1 MITYRP
7 NEAVPG
13 EDLVSLGSP
22 DVLGGRVLSGNP
34 EISARIDFQERDVTA
49 GVFQATTGSIEV
61 TFPFTE
67 HATILSGVVRITD
80 SQGFAHTYAPG
91 ESYVIEEGDMVI
103 WEVVTE
109 FVQKSF
115 LHVKGRAPLA
125 RPS

>member
-13 EDLVSLGSP
+13 GDLVSLGSP
-22 DVLGGRVLSGNP
+22 DVLGGRVLSGTP

-49 GVFQATTGSIEV
+49 GVFQATTGRIEV

-80 SQGFAHTYAPG
+80 ARGVAHTYAPG
-91 ESYVIEEGDMVI
+91 ESYVIEEGDVVI
-103 WEVVTE
+103 WEVVTD

-115 LHVKGRAPLA
+115 LHVRGGALSV